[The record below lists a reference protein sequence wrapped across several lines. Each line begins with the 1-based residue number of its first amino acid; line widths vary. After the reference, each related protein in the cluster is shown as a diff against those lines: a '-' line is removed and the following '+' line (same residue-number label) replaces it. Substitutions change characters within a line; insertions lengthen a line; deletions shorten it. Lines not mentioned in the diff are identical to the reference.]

1 MELDTLLNLPGVQ
14 AAIIC
19 FCILCLV
26 LIFCCCL
33 YKFTS
38 VKRTRKSYKTWS
50 RKRRPH
56 LAKIVPS
63 NTNTTGND
71 TTRGSMSSPTP
82 SNNSKS
88 SNYMKKKKVLRKKLS
103 FSKQLSVSDRNLK
116 RIKHEYASNGA
127 RFDRKSNLIKTESLL
142 KAKQK
147 KQLRQLR
154 RKDREKAKLLPI
166 SNSLENNN
174 VDSSN
179 THSNF
184 VPKQLNDIKDRR
196 GSTIAHGITNEFRC
210 DTADYNHEIEM
221 IKNKQAEN
229 TTKKLQERRL
239 NSDSIG
245 TSSINA

>member
-19 FCILCLV
+19 FCILCVV
-26 LIFCCCL
+26 LICCCCL

-38 VKRTRKSYKTWS
+38 VKRYQMLYKTRS
-50 RKRRPH
+50 RKRRPR

-71 TTRGSMSSPTP
+71 TTRESMSSSTS
-82 SNNSKS
+82 SNNSKA
-88 SNYMKKKKVLRKKLS
+88 SNNMKKKPVLKKKLS

-116 RIKHEYASNGA
+116 RIKHEYESNGA
-127 RFDRKSNLIKTESLL
+127 RFDRKTNLIKTESLL

-147 KQLRQLR
+147 KQLRQQR
-154 RKDREKAKLLPI
+154 RKDRAKTKLLPI
-166 SNSLENNN
+166 SNSLEKNN
-174 VDSSN
+174 VDSN
-179 THSNF
+179 KIRSNF
-184 VPKQLNDIKDRR
+184 VSNQPNDTKDRR
-196 GSTIAHGITNEFRC
+196 GSTIVHGITNEFRC
-210 DTADYNHEIEM
+210 DAADYNHEIEM

-239 NSDSIG
+239 NSNRIG
-245 TSSINA
+245 NSNA